1 MNPGDQSHIWGIVV
15 DFLQFAGVAWVA
27 FVQYVRKPGEDAGAA
42 LQGVTDRLI
51 ALEQAQKHVAT
62 NTDLAQ
68 LRTTAE
74 KTEIRVEALVE
85 SQKRSTVQLDRIENF
100 LLTRK

>member
-1 MNPGDQSHIWGIVV
+1 MNADSSRLFGILV

-27 FVQYVRKPGEDAGAA
+27 FVQYVRKPGEDAGTA
-42 LQGVTDRLI
+42 LKGVEARLI
-51 ALEQAQKHVAT
+51 ELELAQKHVAT
-62 NTDLAQ
+62 NADLAQ
-68 LRTTAE
+68 LRNTAE